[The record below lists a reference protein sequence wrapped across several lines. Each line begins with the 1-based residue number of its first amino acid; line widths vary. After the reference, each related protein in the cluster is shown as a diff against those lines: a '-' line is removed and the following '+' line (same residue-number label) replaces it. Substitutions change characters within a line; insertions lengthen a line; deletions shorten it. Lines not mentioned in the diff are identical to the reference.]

1 MTRREVLTRQRVSH
15 CVLET
20 QCDTSDPA
28 QVQQMF
34 KDVEANFDEPVSV
47 LINNAGI
54 TRDTLVLR
62 MKFEDWKAVIDVNL
76 AGVFLCS
83 QVPSHVSLLLRVC
96 VCVCVCVRERDRERE
111 STHQRVLQAL
121 RACLSAHALAG
132 SS

>member
-15 CVLET
+15 CVLAT

-83 QVPSHVSLLLRVC
+83 QVPPHVSLLLRVC
-96 VCVCVCVRERDRERE
+96 VCVCVCV
-111 STHQRVLQAL
+111 
-121 RACLSAHALAG
+121 
-132 SS
+132 

>member
-1 MTRREVLTRQRVSH
+1 
-15 CVLET
+15 
-20 QCDTSDPA
+20 
-28 QVQQMF
+28 MF

-83 QVPSHVSLLLRVC
+83 QVPPHVSLLLRLCVCVCVCAYVC
-96 VCVCVCVRERDRERE
+96 VCVCVCVC
-111 STHQRVLQAL
+111 VFVCA
-121 RACLSAHALAG
+121 
-132 SS
+132 

>member
-1 MTRREVLTRQRVSH
+1 V
-15 CVLET
+15 CWAP

-83 QVPSHVSLLLRVC
+83 QVPLCYCAYAYAYVSLCYCQPCWHLPLLPGA
-96 VCVCVCVRERDRERE
+96 
-111 STHQRVLQAL
+111 T
-121 RACLSAHALAG
+121 ACLSASLRPHTLVA
-132 SS
+132 